1 MRYKKF
7 PFFMQLDAMDC
18 GPSCLRMVA
27 KYYGKSYSVQQLRE
41 KSHILRT
48 GVNLLGLSEAA
59 ESIGLRTT
67 CVRTSIQKM
76 KEQAKLPCIIHW
88 KQVHFVVLYKI
99 DKRKNKYF
107 FHIADPAYGLIKY
120 EEQEFINCWITTVRD
135 GTEKGVAMFLETT
148 PQFYEAEEIRY
159 DGISIWFL
167 LKYVKPYQAM
177 VRQLIIGLLLGSLL
191 QLVLPF
197 LTQSIV
203 DQGIGHRNLSFI
215 QLILVA
221 QLVLVASRMLVD
233 VIRRTILLHISTRV
247 NVSLISDFLIKLM
260 KLPMQFFD
268 SKLTGDLI
276 RRIEDHKR
284 IETFLTQSVLNMLFA
299 TITIFVFGFVL
310 AVYNSKIFLLFI
322 VFSILYVGWV
332 KLFMKKRAD
341 LNRRNFE
348 QMSIYQTNLMQLI
361 YGMQDIKLL
370 GCEKQKRWEW
380 ENIQAALFR
389 INIRSLNLGQMQ
401 QVGAGMINEVKNI
414 LITVLAAV
422 SVLDGYIT
430 LGVML
435 SIQYIIGQMQGPI
448 EQFVSFMQQEQDARM
463 SLERLGEI
471 HGQADEERSDRND
484 IVELESGLPISFR
497 NVSFTYGSEKSKRV
511 VQDLSLEIPFGKTT
525 AIVGLSGS
533 GKTTMIKLMLGFY
546 PPAKGEVM
554 LGNHSL
560 QHISFREW
568 RKHCGV
574 VMQEGYIF
582 NDTIANNITEGADEI
597 DKGRLQYAVR
607 MANIQEY
614 IEGLPLRYNTK
625 IGNAGQGMSQGQ
637 KQRLLIARAIYRNP
651 DYIFFDEATN
661 ALDTNNER
669 IIQENLNRFFKG
681 KTVVIV
687 AHRLSTVKD
696 ADQIVVLKQG
706 QIIENGTH
714 AELVRLQGDYYE
726 LVKNQLEI
734 SN

>member
-1 MRYKKF
+1 MKF
-7 PFFMQLDAMDC
+7 PVYMQLDGMDC
-18 GPSCLRMVA
+18 GPSCLRMIA
-27 KYYGKSYSVQQLRE
+27 KYFGKSFSVQQLRE

-67 CVRTSIQKM
+67 CVRTTIQKL
-76 KEQAKLPCIIHW
+76 KDQAKLPCIIHW
-88 KQVHFVVLYKI
+88 TQEHFVVLYKI
-99 DKRKNKYF
+99 TKRKGKWF

-120 EEQEFINCWITTVRD
+120 EEQEFKNCWITTVRD
-135 GTEKGVAMFLETT
+135 GTERGVAMFLETT
-148 PQFYEAEEIRY
+148 PQFYEAEAIKYEK
-159 DGISIWFL
+159 ISIWFL
-167 LKYVKPYQAM
+167 LKYVKPYRSM
-177 VRQLIIGLLLGSLL
+177 IRQLIIGLLLGSLL

-203 DQGIGHRNLSFI
+203 DQGIGHRNLNFI
-215 QLILVA
+215 QLILIA
-221 QLVLVASRMLVD
+221 QLVLVGSRMLVE

-247 NVSLISDFLIKLM
+247 NVSLISDFLTKLM

-284 IETFLTQSVLNMLFA
+284 IENFLTQSVLSILFA
-299 TITIFVFGFVL
+299 TITIFVFGIVL
-310 AVYNSKIFLLFI
+310 AVYNLYIFLLFL
-322 VFSILYVGWV
+322 VFSILYIGWV
-332 KLFMKKRAD
+332 TLFMKKRAD
-341 LNRRNFE
+341 LNRKNFE

-401 QVGAGMINEVKNI
+401 QVGAVLINEVKNI

-422 SVLDGYIT
+422 AVLDGHIT

-448 EQFVSFMQQEQDARM
+448 EQFVSFMQQEQDARL

-471 HGQADEERSDRND
+471 HGHDDEERSDQND
-484 IVELESGLPISFR
+484 IAELATGLPITFR

-511 VQDLSLEIPFGKTT
+511 IQDLSLEIPYGKTT

-546 PPAKGEVM
+546 PPTTGDVM
-554 LGNHSL
+554 LGNHAL
-560 QHISFREW
+560 KNISFREW

-582 NDTIANNITEGADEI
+582 NDTIANNIAQGVEEI
-597 DKGRLQYAVR
+597 DRERLLYSVR
-607 MANIQEY
+607 MANIQEF

-625 IGNAGQGMSQGQ
+625 IGNTGQGLSQGQ

-651 DYIFFDEATN
+651 EYIFFDEATN
-661 ALDTNNER
+661 ALDSNNER
-669 IIQENLNRFFKG
+669 IIQENLNRFFSG

-687 AHRLSTVKD
+687 AHRLSTVKN

-706 QIIENGTH
+706 RIIETGTH
-714 AELVRLQGDYYE
+714 AELIQLQGDYFN
-726 LVKNQLEI
+726 LVRNQLEL
-734 SN
+734 SS

>member
-1 MRYKKF
+1 MKF
-7 PFFMQLDAMDC
+7 PFYMQLDGMDC
-18 GPSCLRMVA
+18 GPSCLRMIA
-27 KYYGKSYSVQQLRE
+27 KYYGRSFSVQQLRE
-41 KSHILRT
+41 KSYILKT

-59 ESIGLRTT
+59 ESIGLRST
-67 CVRTSIQKM
+67 CIRTSIQKL

-88 KQVHFVVLYKI
+88 NQEHFVVLYKI
-99 DKRKNKYF
+99 SKKKDKWI
-107 FHIADPAYGLIKY
+107 FHIADPAHGLLKY
-120 EEQEFINCWITTVRD
+120 EEQEFKNCWIATVQD
-135 GTEKGVAMFLETT
+135 GNEKGVAMLLETT
-148 PQFYEAEEIRY
+148 PQFYEAEAIKYEKM
-159 DGISIWFL
+159 SIWFL
-167 LKYVKPYQAM
+167 LKYVKPYHSM
-177 VRQLIIGLLLGSLL
+177 IRQLIIGLLLGSLL

-203 DQGIGHRNLSFI
+203 DQGIGHRKLNFI
-215 QLILVA
+215 QLVLIA
-221 QLVLVASRMLVD
+221 QLVLVISRTLID

-247 NVSLISDFLIKLM
+247 NVSLISDFLTKLM
-260 KLPMQFFD
+260 KLPMRFFD

-276 RRIEDHKR
+276 RRIEDHKQ
-284 IETFLTQSVLNMLFA
+284 IESFLTQSVLNILFA
-299 TITIFVFGFVL
+299 AITVFIFGIVL
-310 AVYNSKIFLLFI
+310 AVYNIKIFLVFL
-322 VFSILYVGWV
+322 VFSILYISWV
-332 KLFMKKRAD
+332 RLFMKKRAD
-341 LNRRNFE
+341 LNRKNFQ
-348 QMSIYQTNLMQLI
+348 QMSLYQTNLMQLI

-370 GCEKQKRWEW
+370 GCERQKRWEW
-380 ENIQAALFR
+380 ENIQASLFQ
-389 INIRSLNLGQMQ
+389 INIRSLNLGQWQ
-401 QVGAGMINEVKNI
+401 QVGAVLINEVKNI
-414 LITVLAAV
+414 LITVLSAV
-422 SVLDGYIT
+422 AVLNGHIT

-448 EQFVSFMQQEQDARM
+448 EQFVSFMQQEQDAQM

-471 HGQADEERSDRND
+471 HGQADEEQSDQND
-484 IVELESGLPISFR
+484 VAELDSNSSLSFR

-511 VQDLSLEIPFGKTT
+511 IQDLSLDIPVGKTT

-546 PPAKGEVM
+546 PPTEGDVM

-560 QHISFREW
+560 KHISFREW

-582 NDTIANNITEGADEI
+582 NDTIANNIAEGYDEV
-597 DKGRLQYAVR
+597 DKERLLYSVR

-625 IGNAGQGMSQGQ
+625 IGNAGQGLSQGQ
-637 KQRLLIARAIYRNP
+637 KQRILIARAIYRNP
-651 DYIFFDEATN
+651 EYIFFDEATN

-669 IIQENLNRFFKG
+669 VIQENMKQFFTG

-687 AHRLSTVKD
+687 AHRLSTVRD

-706 QIIENGTH
+706 QIVEKGTH
-714 AELVRLQGDYYE
+714 SELVAMQGDYYN
-726 LVKNQLEI
+726 LVKNQLEL

>member
-1 MRYKKF
+1 
-7 PFFMQLDAMDC
+7 MQLDAMDC
-18 GPSCLRMVA
+18 GPSCLRMIA
-27 KYYGKSYSVQQLRE
+27 KYYGKSFSVQQLRE
-41 KSHILRT
+41 KSCILRT
-48 GVNLLGLSEAA
+48 GVNLSGLSEAA
-59 ESIGLRTT
+59 ESIGLRTI
-67 CVRTSIQKM
+67 CVRTSIQKL

-88 KQVHFVVLYKI
+88 NQVHFVVLHKI
-99 DKRKNKYF
+99 SKEKEKYF

-120 EEQEFINCWITTVRD
+120 EEHEFKNCWITTVRD
-135 GTEKGVAMFLETT
+135 GAEKGIAMFLETT
-148 PQFYEAEEIRY
+148 PQFYEAEAIRY
-159 DGISIWFL
+159 EGLSIWFL
-167 LKYVKPYQAM
+167 LKYVKPYRLM
-177 VRQLIIGLLLGSLL
+177 VNQLIIGLFLGSLL

-203 DQGIGHRNLSFI
+203 DQGIGHRNLNFI
-215 QLILVA
+215 QLVLFAQLILVI
-221 QLVLVASRMLVD
+221 SRMLVD

-247 NVSLISDFLIKLM
+247 NVSLISDFLTKLM

-276 RRIEDHKR
+276 RRIEDHKT
-284 IETFLTQSVLNMLFA
+284 IETFLTQSVLNIIFS
-299 TITIFVFGFVL
+299 TITIFIFGVVL
-310 AVYNSKIFLLFI
+310 AVYNLKIFILFLI
-322 VFSILYVGWV
+322 FSILYIGWV
-332 KLFMKKRAD
+332 RLFMKKRAD
-341 LNRRNFE
+341 LNKKNFE
-348 QMSIYQTNLMQLI
+348 QMSLYQSNLMQLI

-389 INIRSLNLGQMQ
+389 INIRSLNLGQVQ
-401 QVGAGMINEVKNI
+401 QVGAGLINEVKNI
-414 LITVLAAV
+414 LITVLSAV
-422 SVLDGYIT
+422 AVLDGHIT

-448 EQFVSFMQQEQDARM
+448 EQFVSFMQQGQDARM

-471 HGQADEERSDRND
+471 HGQADEERSDQND
-484 IVELESGLPISFR
+484 AIELGHGLPITFR
-497 NVSFTYGSEKSKRV
+497 NVSFTYGSQKSKNV
-511 VQDLSLEIPFGKTT
+511 IQDLSLEIPYGKTT

-546 PPAKGEVM
+546 PPTGGEVL
-554 LGNHSL
+554 LGNHAL
-560 QHISFREW
+560 KNISFRTW

-582 NDTIANNITEGADEI
+582 NDTIANNIAQGAEEI
-597 DKGRLQYAVR
+597 DKERLLYSVR

-625 IGNAGQGMSQGQ
+625 IGNTGQGLSQGQ

-651 DYIFFDEATN
+651 EYIFFDEATN

-669 IIQENLNRFFKG
+669 IIQENLNRFFSG
-681 KTVVIV
+681 KTVVVV

-706 QIIENGTH
+706 QIIEKGTH
-714 AELVRLQGDYYE
+714 AELIQLQGDYYH
-726 LVKNQLEI
+726 LVKNQLEL